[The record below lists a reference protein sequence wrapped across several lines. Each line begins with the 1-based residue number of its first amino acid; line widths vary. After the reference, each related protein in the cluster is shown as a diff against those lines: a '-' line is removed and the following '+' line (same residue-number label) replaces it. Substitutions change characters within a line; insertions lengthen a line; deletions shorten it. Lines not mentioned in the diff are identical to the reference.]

1 MAKNNVKIPANK
13 RGQSGYLTNVA
24 KSVGYASFNKLKRMN
39 PTISQFS
46 ETNAEVFKTIYK
58 SAIDYR
64 TTYRR
69 GVQAF
74 KKSKFYEAGA
84 IGITALKDDIRT
96 GNLYNIER
104 EKEIETKNMEAMV
117 GGDEFS
123 IDDSGFDLGGMDD
136 LDSWDDDFNWDDEDN
151 TDYNQENIDKPSV
164 GDAMIASSIEATSQ
178 ANANAV
184 SMAVARSAEYQSEIS
199 IKNTNLLYTHNVR
212 AFGQMNS
219 TLDAMNSNIGSV
231 MQYFDNNLT
240 KHLENSTEFFSTVTP
255 LLQDQVALLREIAQN
270 TKPKEDESKKK
281 EEENKKHKITYDSIV
296 DGSGLPDFD
305 EYVKKIGKNIQAYA
319 NEQTMGMGSMLS
331 SLGGDT
337 NILASFAANPYGM
350 LMDKMMDK
358 LTPKA
363 IERGFLELNKSIGG
377 LFGSAIT
384 RFNTMANDRD
394 GSMLTQAIGKIFGV
408 RSARK
413 SGIDTTNYE
422 KGKVDW
428 NGKSEKA
435 LTEIIP
441 NKIDKIISL
450 LSGKEETTYDYET
463 GKYVTMDQLKTEYE
477 NFANSF
483 WKSASSDIR
492 EAMGS
497 LVQENLAF
505 NSKKERDQLI
515 EDIDK
520 VFKQLYERNE
530 LLDIN
535 NKELSSKY
543 FDYGVSSDN
552 NMAAIQALAQALP
565 KSMWHEFNNK
575 MNAEYSNQKEAYE
588 RKEKSGKFNILFNNS
603 EYNQFAK
610 ELKGEKNKKAFKT
623 PFNQS
628 ELLDTKDDHGR
639 NMFWY
644 MQRMYAELHYIRKF
658 SSGNGGGLSGNDIFL
673 DGGPNGPQKIFDNS
687 FEAEKARTLTYSDKK
702 KNEKS
707 DAMKKREA
715 EQRANERFLKD
726 QAKRIDT
733 TRKSYEILANISD
746 LDDPNQVRGAID
758 NIIDTNNSIKKV
770 KATQEKGETLLDK
783 VIAAKTL
790 SEKTETIVQKMD
802 ILSKKPVEIMERSLA
817 KADEH
822 LFNLIYGK
830 QGLGKEKEVTGFLD
844 AMLFQLNETFYKF
857 NNFMEEKILDP
868 LKDKLGLDQDK
879 SLFKGLMDKF
889 GISDKLNDAKEAA
902 KERLSGITG
911 AVKDSFKNMGR
922 DIADTVKG
930 TLSPL
935 KDKFSRPNVFKPKKN
950 ENDEEEDEDDYDVD
964 DYELTNIRNSYKKS
978 SYKDVSNV
986 EKRALRKKQI
996 EAYNKSKDDQKRRN
1010 VIDKLNKRIDTLFN
1024 SYESGFDIIKDERFN
1039 DELKS
1044 LRAKV
1049 NSLKKDIADLE
1060 KDPKTPMSRLN
1071 SLYTR
1076 LNALE
1081 ANLAKKE
1088 DEYVQFRIANPE
1100 IDEDIEAYNR
1110 EKDRLVLARDNFK
1123 ERHGLYSDEE
1133 VAGFRKDYEKDTFE
1147 YLRSNDFKNLSDEA
1161 KQAYL
1166 DEITGGADKK
1176 KIRELEKE
1184 IEKNKKYLKN
1194 PSAKESNKKYYQ
1206 SNIDKAQK
1214 QIELLQGNS
1223 HIDPSKLFKK
1233 LNSELK
1239 NYKRINRNGKF
1250 DNIVKS
1256 KEGELQRLYDTFD
1269 MNYSDKYTNQFIDT
1283 LSGTGKYSNDELN
1296 IVRQALGNL
1305 YKNNVA
1311 YDEDSYKNLNL
1322 QTLLDT
1328 RTAMMVPL
1336 GARMTRLK
1344 NEMRQ
1349 KGHGENSPTARN
1361 IKYLGG
1367 KINNIDS
1374 LYKKLNDDLTQTF
1387 GTKLRGKNLTI
1398 DDVIKL
1404 GGTSIQQDQEESEWY
1419 KYAKENGTQL
1429 VDKLDDETKNTSN
1442 IFTITQDILTELKSI
1457 TSVFRGGGNTQS
1469 NPNGPRLSPFALP
1482 NVDALNEQN
1491 TVRRRVSELTRNVT
1505 GVINDFFRDIPGFA
1519 KGGHI
1524 DKDQLAVVG
1533 KGEYIMTPE
1542 QRKQISEAVGGKIR
1556 SLNNSKSGILGKK
1569 DLNKEAKDIYSTIAG
1584 IMGKENVDPNL
1595 VMTLLSET
1603 GDAGQA
1609 FNELENV
1616 EESRAIVAMLKRVS
1630 HALSQRNEGRI
1641 DSAGN
1646 RTDVD
1651 PNSNIQDVFSE
1662 TFQIYKRTI
1671 DRTMNSIMGEDPE
1684 KERTKAFKGMGTILK
1699 DAKVNKGDLIAGGLL
1714 GAGASILTG
1723 FLGGPLLGA
1732 AAGAAT
1738 ALTARSKGM
1747 QDMLFGEQEV
1757 DKDGNVIGRKGG
1769 ILPADLVNKVGK
1781 VLPDLKKFG
1790 ITGAAV
1796 GLLPLIPFG
1805 PVGGLIMGSGVA
1817 FAKNNATVQEKLFG
1831 ESGILPKE
1839 KLDKFKDRLPNILAG
1854 AGIGLGAQ
1862 ILGFSTP
1869 FGLVGNLILGSGLG
1883 FASKT
1888 DKFQKM
1894 IFGEW
1899 DEDEGKYIG
1908 GVIPYLKNHLV
1919 DPVIGKI
1926 KDTGNKIFDWA
1937 KRDIFNPIA
1946 SAIAP
1951 VTKQIQIM
1959 FQSVFGG
1966 IKNIVKGFVN
1976 DITTPIRQAIKETFK
1991 YITSPFRKL
2000 GSMLTRG
2007 FGKLLSALPRAIGAG
2022 GNALRKHQIRRG
2034 SADYMTASERLQFMD
2049 DERDSKYYYQEA
2061 RDRMK
2066 NSRRQLTADMK
2077 DRFGGRQLAD
2087 LQTWLTLGNYE
2098 EAEKVIRRNFGDTRD
2113 PESKAVMENMVA
2125 NLNEYKKYKDLH
2137 VTQKFGGATRGEK
2150 AKIGAIVRGEHEAAW
2165 KKYNEEHPEN
2175 QVDYDTYMTMT
2186 QGEKFTENRT
2196 PYNLQSVDK
2205 FIAGASNKQLK
2216 NLQSHYE
2223 AINTSDRD
2231 YEKKKRVNGKK
2242 IRQLLKD
2249 LKLPWKMQKQIT
2261 SLLDLGHYDAAMNQ
2275 LEQYINDNG
2284 LSAKHYNKF
2293 DTLREEMKGFKETD
2307 KLRVDKDKTKAEFD
2321 RMLKEKF
2328 GDTSIFGRDIS
2339 YDDFFSRI
2347 KGEVRIRGLKGIDIT
2362 DEDVKDDPVQK
2373 DVNEITKNV
2382 ESITTNLDFAAKQLE
2397 GILKVLTGEYNS
2409 EDAKKFR
2416 ELEKKRLDDS
2426 QFRREEKMFSEQK
2439 DRLKYLKMMGYSS
2452 LKDAPAEFKYMDINK
2467 LKETAETYKS
2477 METNDPEKQKMAD
2490 QYYGGNIPQFMR
2502 KTTMDQIRK
2511 AQELYKRNP
2520 KTGENLLELSQVKI
2534 NDPAKKPQQQLIPY
2548 VQPDGT
2554 VVYQRQ
2560 QLPVIDPKR
2569 QAIADKYYGGQ
2580 IPKFLQHLDMKQF
2593 DKAKQLYDVNP
2604 KTGEKLNDNSETS
2617 KLDDEGNEV
2626 RMKRDNKSGEME
2638 ADLSDSSTKK
2648 SIGIKKALREKQTQF
2663 YDKFLGLFKRED
2675 EDKKEE
2681 KKGGWLTKLL
2691 AALGIGKSLL
2701 GGAKNMLGGILGRG
2715 LLGGLL
2721 GRGILG
2727 TVGKG
2732 ALVIGGLMYLPQII
2746 DFFKTNIAP
2755 SLSQAWQTTIKP
2767 WLEEDCIPMVKE
2779 GILTLAK
2786 ALPGM
2791 IIGTAKFIIKELVPS
2806 VAKGL
2811 GWDIGDEDSTTITY
2825 DENGNPVESG
2835 KGTTSTGLVVANTA
2849 TRYMTRKGSKYASK
2863 VSANVAESVAKKGGV
2878 ATVKESLTK
2887 EGAARLAGKNITK
2900 TGIKDGLK
2908 NGLKTGLKTGKDFIL
2923 HPIRTSA
2930 KGIVKGGKAL
2940 ANAGGK
2946 QLGNV
2951 FMKMDAK
2958 RMGKNITSSAKGYE
2972 AKALSNVADSS
2983 LVGKLINFCKDKL
2996 IKLFSNPTVVN
3007 LLGKVK
3013 NVPVA
3018 KQLIEK
3024 FVPKFIE
3031 LLTKG
3036 AAKLSGSAL
3045 ARVLGGISTG
3055 GLVNAAFGVYDF
3067 VSGFNDARNIMGVT
3081 EDNIPL
3087 GYRIAA
3093 AVVKTIQGI
3102 SIIGTIVPTKTIMT
3116 ALIEVLNAIGVDMGN
3131 IKEKQ
3136 EQAKNE
3142 VEQYNQEHGTNY
3154 SLEEYNSDVKGHK
3167 TFFNKAKD
3175 TVKSIGGGAIKAAS
3189 WVGQKGMDFGSMIGQ
3204 WFTNT
3209 FNDATK
3215 FISNWYDTT
3224 LKPWFDKAGKFLS
3237 GLFSWI
3243 GNYIMNPLGT
3253 MSKTI
3258 GDVVDWLCNKFDWLK
3273 NARDW
3278 TTNKYNEA
3286 KEGISNT
3293 WNNVKSSVVGAFT
3306 KKPSGDINSSV
3317 SSIQTVNG
3325 MSVGKGP
3332 GEENKIISEIKNS
3345 DLQSNVEDS
3354 VSDYAS
3360 DKVKTNSTKYGI
3372 KGVNALRTSKAL
3384 NTVVDTGGTI
3394 NKILNKIKSGL
3405 QFVLN
3410 SKTVVNILGQTA
3422 DGQSIAKII
3431 YSNFVPNFI
3440 RVATEKLQ
3448 KSMPEVITRLSSKIL
3463 SGGTTS
3469 FAFAVTD
3476 FITGF
3481 ENAESILGIVDNASF
3496 MEKMVAAVLEAL
3508 KGFSILSVVP
3518 SDLVISLLFDALE
3531 MAGVDTGNL
3540 GARREEAK
3548 SIVSNYN
3555 SKNGTDY
3562 NVSSYNSEVLGRKG
3576 FFSSIASGISG
3587 GLEKISSIF
3596 GRGEEDVNGVPY
3608 YSQKQFGNSGFG
3620 KLMDESGCGPT
3631 ATAMALSKVTG
3642 RNINPEVIAK
3652 DALHNGSW
3660 DRDGA
3665 RGNMFSTEASKFGVK
3680 TVDAGG
3686 DFNKF
3691 DKLVSAGIPTTVSGT
3706 VGKGEDSPYTSAGHI
3721 VTVVGKDKNGNYLVN
3736 DPRGKEYSKAYTKEE
3751 MMNGFRNSWSFGK
3764 GDDDVQTSN
3773 SVHDNKVVLN
3783 KAKSMSASDFNSKLF
3798 TKSITPMN
3806 TVVNSIKDSGLVE
3819 SAAKVLQ
3826 EVFTKLFTNETI
3838 IDLLGNASGSN
3849 YSAAS
3854 TLLAQFVPQLIKRL
3868 KQNCESNTN
3877 ISANLR
3883 YIIEKAGVSN
3893 LSFLVTNF
3901 INGFNNPGQFV
3912 GKFDTYTTG
3921 MKVCAAIMSVIDKR
3935 FVIDRILTGNDWA
3948 KLMEDYVMPVFGES
3962 DADIKS
3968 IKSQAEK
3975 VIKNY
3980 TVNASSTAAQKQAL
3994 QSIAEGTSTKGN
4006 GNIFSS
4012 ITNSLGNIA
4021 NSVGGKVKSVATG
4034 VGKFVSGI
4042 GNAIGGA
4049 IGSAVSW
4056 AKGLFGKG
4064 EYVGKGK
4071 KVVEKDPVGD
4081 ARTNIGGLNNF
4092 PYFSQHDDYSE
4103 KPSLSETGCGP
4114 TSAAM
4119 VLSKITGKA
4128 VMPDEIADKTFSAG
4142 LYDNNGSNSALFPYI
4157 GNEYGVKV
4165 QAIDDFNKLK
4175 EYAKQGVPMVV
4186 SGKGGSLY
4194 GNSRDGHI
4202 VAAFGK
4208 GKNGYIVNDPSSPS
4222 SGTLTEGQLRN
4233 GFQEAW
4239 VFGDQ
4244 GYTQDIKDSELVN
4257 KVSTKKEIYKDYD
4270 QVLSDINYYGKGS
4283 DPTTLTYVNGFP
4295 YWSQVAFGGDIM
4307 NAGCAPTAAAMALTQ
4322 VTGKSISPKDTMAI
4336 ARKSGM
4342 WSANRGAK
4350 SSNLIPHIA
4359 KKYNVDT
4366 TYLGSLSQASKYAA
4380 EGYPVIFDGCCQK
4393 SSDWKT
4399 NCMLTPYGGKGHY
4412 VTVFGKVG
4420 EDFVVND
4427 PRGSKYSGK
4436 RSKAKMAEGF
4446 SYALKIGDKTYKV
4459 DPSKVKTI
4467 GSSDGV
4473 ESNGSI
4479 SEGTTVDTTD
4489 GSTTEQSTAT
4499 DFFTDMATSAVNFAK
4514 KLFGFETTDISG
4526 GTVATGSGGT
4536 LNYTG
4541 TDYMAGQSVK
4551 ASFTSYYPDSSSME
4565 GGFVD
4570 SQGHTLNAAEQTCA
4584 APKDVPIGTK
4594 IKISGT
4600 GTDLDGKI
4608 YTVTDR
4614 GSAIV
4619 IKNGVYRID
4628 ILVADKSA
4636 CDAFKNC
4643 KGTITFMGKDDQQTA
4658 GTGDPIIDSMLFGK
4672 GESVDWGYFCD
4683 PSKGQITSYFGEKR
4697 SQYGNASGNHGA
4709 LDYNIRFQPLYAP
4722 KSGTVHSENEHSSY
4736 GNSLTIQTNTPGM
4749 YYRLA
4754 HMSKKAVS
4762 KGDTIKQGQYLGVSG
4777 DTGHVTGPHV
4787 HLEVLKGGTSKYS
4800 NGVDPLNYYGTKGK
4814 TITLKNSSLSFK
4826 DYIKNI
4832 GSIAEVNGSD
4842 TGTTDGTTDGT
4853 TEETTTSGSSS
4864 GGFFSDM
4871 ATSAVNFAKKLFGF
4885 ETDDISSSGTTTDSS
4900 SDYTTTSGNSNKKGV
4915 ADRILSF
4922 VKGKGGSDAA
4932 SAGVLGNAWCETRF
4946 DPTAN
4951 DNNYFGLFQWIH
4963 KYNQFEQLK
4972 KLAKERG
4979 VEWTD
4984 LDAQLNYMWSQLGDS
4999 THKVW
5004 LKNQYKNGLDG
5015 FLSETDPYQA
5025 GSKFN
5030 KFFERGKGGPTR
5042 GYTAQ
5047 NIFKYIKNGKLTDDF
5062 QNYINADKMGKGELY
5077 GKGDSQVSLKSKII
5091 EYALS
5096 FLDKGFTYSQAHRD
5110 YINHN
5115 KNASDCSSFTHH
5127 VFDRAA
5133 GTEIGGY
5140 SEEQYLNSKGKTVK
5154 RSDLKPADILLF
5166 KNTLSN
5172 RTGKTN
5178 YKDNVSHSSIY
5189 LGDDKFIES
5198 TNTQSGFKGI
5208 KVTNLNSN
5216 WSKQHFL
5223 TGKRFIDGDK
5233 KVDPTVKNPNKLT
5246 NFSKATGSY
5255 TLPDVGGTTGT
5266 TTVSDSSTTEQAT
5279 ASDFFS
5285 DMATAAVN
5293 FSKKLFGFDI
5303 TEATSDS
5310 SSGSEVTGLQGAAP
5324 GDFLGKWGC
5333 AFETR
5338 GGGAEFDLGSNPG
5351 YAADGNFGIYQWNNR
5366 SDIPGFLKYLKGADS
5381 KFAKI
5386 FTGNTAS
5393 YTQWKNAY
5401 SQYPEDFIKHQ
5412 VIYEG
5417 KNWYGHQR
5425 DQIKKLGLNVD
5436 SNRAYQ
5442 EIAVDTANAANVGK
5456 VWKPAIASGAKG
5468 KDLIGKVMDNQS
5480 NYLQTSFG
5488 YSSTS
5493 CNNRW
5498 GTNSKE
5504 RQKLFSIYDA
5514 NTPAI
5519 DYTYS
5524 TGKGEGNEFDVD
5536 KYFEDTL
5543 GAVKTSDFGIRDD
5556 EFHSGVDYATQEGN
5570 PIASPVEGKV
5580 VENTKDDRFG
5590 FGNTL
5595 VIRDKNNKDHRFA
5608 HMRDRSSYGLGSKVR
5623 KNSIIGNV
5631 GNTGNST
5638 GSHLHYEVSDS
5649 KGVSINPK
5657 DYMGKGGS
5665 TNKLDNVTLSF
5676 PDSNQK
5682 VNANVNMGKGNGV
5695 SEDTLVRLINLVIQ
5709 LLTKISDNTNDI
5721 STLVELIKTIQSGKS
5736 NSKTVNKYSTDTSKT
5751 KTQKLLNTLQKGLNS
5766 KDNDSTNL
5774 EYILSTLET
5783 IASE

>member
-1 MAKNNVKIPANK
+1 MANNKTKIPANK
-13 RGQSGYLTNVA
+13 KGQSGYLTNVA

-46 ETNAEVFKTIYK
+46 ETNAEVFKTIYR

-69 GVQAF
+69 GVDAF

-84 IGITALKDDIRT
+84 IGINALKDDIRT

-104 EKEIETKNMEAMV
+104 EREIETKNMEAMT

-136 LDSWDDDFNWDDEDN
+136 LDNWDEDFNWDDEDN
-151 TDYNQENIDKPSV
+151 NDYNQENIDKPSV
-164 GDAMIASSIEATSQ
+164 GDAMVASSIEATSQ
-178 ANANAV
+178 ANANTI

-270 TKPKEDESKKK
+270 TKPKEDEKKK
-281 EEENKKHKITYDSIV
+281 EDENKKQKITYDSIV

-337 NILASFAANPYGM
+337 NILAQFAANPYGM

-394 GSMLTQAIGKIFGV
+394 GSMFTQAIGKIFGV

-413 SGIDTTNYE
+413 SGIDTSNYE

-441 NKIDKIISL
+441 NKMDKIISL
-450 LSGKEETTYDYET
+450 LSGKEETTYDYES
-463 GKYVTMDQLKTEYE
+463 GRYVTMDQLKTEYE

-492 EAMGS
+492 EAMQG

-575 MNAEYSNQKEAYE
+575 MNAEYSNQKDAYE

-603 EYNQFAK
+603 DYNQFAK
-610 ELKGEKNKKAFKT
+610 EIKGEKNKKAFKT

-628 ELLDTKDDHGR
+628 ELLDTKDDRGR

-658 SSGNGGGLSGNDIFL
+658 SSGNGGGGFSGNDIFL
-673 DGGPNGPQKIFDNS
+673 DGGPNGPQTILDNS
-687 FEAEKARTLTYSDKK
+687 FGAETDRTLTYSNKK
-702 KNEKS
+702 KTEKS
-707 DAMKKREA
+707 DAMKRREA
-715 EQRANERFLKD
+715 EQRANERFLRD
-726 QAKRIDT
+726 QAKRTDT
-733 TRKSYEILANISD
+733 TKKSYEILANISNF
-746 LDDPNQVRGAID
+746 DDPNQVRGAIG
-758 NIIDTNNSIKKV
+758 NIIDTNNTIKKV
-770 KATQEKGETLLDK
+770 KATQERGETLLDK

-830 QGLGKEKEVTGFLD
+830 QGLGKEKEVNGFLD

-879 SLFKGLMDKF
+879 GLFKGLMDKF

-902 KERLSGITG
+902 KERLRGITD

-950 ENDEEEDEDDYDVD
+950 ENGEEEDEDDYDVD

-978 SYKDVSNV
+978 SYKDVSNA
-986 EKRALRKKQI
+986 EKRALRKRQL
-996 EAYNKSKDDQKRRN
+996 EAYNKSKDDQKRRK
-1010 VIDKLNKRIDTLFN
+1010 VLDKLNYRIDTLFN
-1024 SYESGFDIIKDERFN
+1024 SYESGLNIITDERFN

-1049 NSLKKDIADLE
+1049 NSLKKDISELE
-1060 KDPKTPMSRLN
+1060 NDPSTPMTRLN
-1071 SLYTR
+1071 TLYAR

-1081 ANLAKKE
+1081 ANLANKE
-1088 DEYVQFRIANPE
+1088 NEYVQFRMANPE
-1100 IDEDIEAYNR
+1100 IDEDIQAYNR

-1133 VAGFRKDYEKDTFE
+1133 VAGFKKDYEKDTFE
-1147 YLRSNDFKNLSDEA
+1147 YLRSNEFKNLSDEDR
-1161 KQAYL
+1161 QSYL
-1166 DEITGGADKK
+1166 DEITGGADQK
-1176 KIRELEKE
+1176 KIRALEKE

-1214 QIELLQGNS
+1214 QIELLQGNT

-1250 DNIVKS
+1250 DSNIQS
-1256 KEGELQRLYDTFD
+1256 RERELQSLYDTFN

-1283 LSGTGKYSNDELN
+1283 LSSTGNYSDDELN
-1296 IVRQALGNL
+1296 ILRQALGNL
-1305 YKNNVA
+1305 YKNNVT

-1322 QTLLDT
+1322 QTLLDSKMS
-1328 RTAMMVPL
+1328 MMIPL
-1336 GARMTRLK
+1336 GARLTRLK
-1344 NEMRQ
+1344 TEMTQ
-1349 KGHGENSPTARN
+1349 KGHGKNSPTARN

-1404 GGTSIQQDQEESEWY
+1404 GGTSVKQDQEESEWY
-1419 KYAKENGTQL
+1419 KYAKENGTEL
-1429 VDKLDDETKNTSN
+1429 VNKLDDETKNTSN

-1457 TSVFRGGGNTQS
+1457 TSAFKGGNNRQT
-1469 NPNGPRLSPFALP
+1469 NPNGPRISPFSLP

-1491 TVRRRVSELTRNVT
+1491 TVRRRVTELTRNVT
-1505 GVINDFFRDIPGFA
+1505 GVINDFFKDIPGFA

-1556 SLNNSKSGILGKK
+1556 SLNNSKSGILGRKN
-1569 DLNKEAKDIYSTIAG
+1569 LNKDAKDIYSTIAG

-1609 FNELENV
+1609 FNELENA

-1684 KERTKAFKGMGTILK
+1684 KERTKAFKGMGDILK

-1714 GAGASILTG
+1714 GAGVSILTG

-1738 ALTARSKGM
+1738 ALTSRSKGM
-1747 QDMLFGEQEV
+1747 QDMLFGEQEL

-1769 ILPADLVNKVGK
+1769 IIPADLVNKVGK

-1790 ITGAAV
+1790 ITGAAI

-1888 DKFQKM
+1888 DQFQKM

-1908 GVIPYLKNHLV
+1908 GVIPYLKNNLV
-1919 DPVIGKI
+1919 DPMIGKV
-1926 KDTGNKIFDWA
+1926 KDVGNKIFDWA
-1937 KRDIFNPIA
+1937 KRDIFNPIT

-1951 VTKQIQIM
+1951 FTKQIQIM

-2049 DERDSKYYYQEA
+2049 DERDSKYYYKEA
-2061 RDRMK
+2061 RERMK
-2066 NSRRQLTADMK
+2066 NSRRQLTADMS
-2077 DRFGGRQLAD
+2077 DRFGGRELAN

-2186 QGEKFTENRT
+2186 QGEKFTENRK

-2223 AINTSDRD
+2223 AINTSDKD

-2249 LKLPWKMQKQIT
+2249 LKLPWKKQRQITDLLDAGYYDKAMEIMQKYV
-2261 SLLDLGHYDAAMNQ
+2261 D
-2275 LEQYINDNG
+2275 ENG
-2284 LSAKHYNKF
+2284 LSGKDYNKF

-2321 RMLKEKF
+2321 KMLKEKF

-2339 YDDFFSRI
+2339 YEDFFKRI
-2347 KGEVRIRGLKGIDIT
+2347 KGEVNIRHLKGIDIT

-2382 ESITTNLDFAAKQLE
+2382 ESITSNLDFAAKQLE
-2397 GILKVLTGEYNS
+2397 GIFKVLTGEYNS

-2416 ELEKKRLDDS
+2416 QAEKQRLDNA
-2426 QFRREEKMFSEQK
+2426 QFRREEKMFSGQK
-2439 DRLKYLKMMGYSS
+2439 DRLKYLKMMGYNS
-2452 LKDAPAEFKYMDINK
+2452 LKDAPAEFKYMDISK
-2467 LKETAETYKS
+2467 LKDIAETYEA

-2502 KTTMDQIRK
+2502 KTNMDQIRK

-2520 KTGENLLELSQVKI
+2520 KTGENLPETT
-2534 NDPAKKPQQQLIPY
+2534 KKNIQQLIPY

-2560 QLPVIDPKR
+2560 QLPV
-2569 QAIADKYYGGQ
+2569 
-2580 IPKFLQHLDMKQF
+2580 
-2593 DKAKQLYDVNP
+2593 NP
-2604 KTGEKLNDNSETS
+2604 NDNEKS
-2617 KLDDEGNEV
+2617 KNDESSTLDDEGNEV
-2626 RMKRDNKSGEME
+2626 RMRRDTKSGEME
-2638 ADLSDSSTKK
+2638 ADLSDSSTKR

-2663 YDKFLGLFKRED
+2663 YDKFLGLFKRD
-2675 EDKKEE
+2675 EKDDKKDE

-2715 LLGGLL
+2715 LIGGLFT
-2721 GRGILG
+2721 RGILG

-2732 ALVIGGLMYLPQII
+2732 ALILGGLMYLPQII
-2746 DFFKTNIAP
+2746 DLFKNNIAP
-2755 SLSQAWQTTIKP
+2755 ALSESWQTTIKP
-2767 WLEEDCIPMVKE
+2767 WLENDCIPMVKE
-2779 GILTLAK
+2779 GIVTLAK
-2786 ALPGM
+2786 ALPSM
-2791 IIGTAKFIIKELVPS
+2791 IVGAAKFIITELVPS
-2806 VAKGL
+2806 LAKGL
-2811 GWDIGDEDSTTITY
+2811 GWDIGDDESKTITY

-2835 KGTTSTGLVVANTA
+2835 KGTTNTGLIAANTA
-2849 TRYMTRKGSKYASK
+2849 TRYMVRKGSKYASK
-2863 VSANVAESVAKKGGV
+2863 VTANVAESVAKKGGV

-2887 EGAARLAGKNITK
+2887 EGAAKLAGKNVTK
-2900 TGIKDGLK
+2900 MGLKDGVKAGLRGTK
-2908 NGLKTGLKTGKDFIL
+2908 NFIL
-2923 HPIRTSA
+2923 HPIKTSA
-2930 KGIVKGGKAL
+2930 KGILKGGKAL
-2940 ANAGGK
+2940 ADAGGK
-2946 QLGNV
+2946 QLGNM
-2951 FMKMDAK
+2951 FIKMDGK
-2958 RMGKNITSSAKGYE
+2958 RMLKNGATSAEKYTG
-2972 AKALSNVADSS
+2972 KALTNVADNS
-2983 LVGKLINFCKDKL
+2983 LVGKLLSFCKEKL
-2996 IKLFSNPTVVN
+2996 IKLFSNKTVVN

-3024 FVPKFIE
+3024 FVPKFLE
-3031 LLTKG
+3031 MLSKG
-3036 AAKLSGSAL
+3036 AAKLSGTAL
-3045 ARVLGGISTG
+3045 ARAVGGLSTG
-3055 GLVNAAFGVYDF
+3055 GLLTAAFGVYDF
-3067 VSGFNDARNIMGVT
+3067 VSGFNDARNIMGIT
-3081 EDNIPL
+3081 DDDIPL

-3093 AVVKTIQGI
+3093 GVVKCIQGL
-3102 SIIGTIVPTKTIMT
+3102 SIIATVLPTKSIMD
-3116 ALIEVLNAIGVDMGN
+3116 ALIKVLSAIGVDMGN
-3131 IKEKQ
+3131 IEQKQ
-3136 EQAKNE
+3136 EEAKEE
-3142 VEQYNQEHGTNY
+3142 VEQYNEEHGTNY

-3167 TFFNKAKD
+3167 SLFAKIGD
-3175 TVKSIGGGAIKAAS
+3175 GFKKTVEGVKWAGGK
-3189 WVGQKGMDFGSMIGQ
+3189 VVDFGVMLGQ
-3204 WFTNT
+3204 WFGTQ
-3209 FNDATK
+3209 FNNATK
-3215 FISNWYDTT
+3215 WIGDWYNDT
-3224 LKPWFDKAGKFLS
+3224 LKPWFDKAGDVLGKIFN
-3237 GLFSWI
+3237 WI
-3243 GNYIMNPLGT
+3243 GNYITNPLGT
-3253 MSKTI
+3253 LGQTLSSI
-3258 GDVVDWLCNKFDWLK
+3258 VDWFANKFDWVK
-3273 NARDW
+3273 NSRDW
-3278 TTNKYNEA
+3278 VTNKYTEFKDGA
-3286 KEGISNT
+3286 VNT

-3306 KKPSGDINSSV
+3306 KKPSGDVSGNNV
-3317 SSIQTVNG
+3317 SSIKTVNG

-3332 GEENKIISEIKNS
+3332 DEKDKIISEIKNS
-3345 DLQSNVEDS
+3345 DLQSNVQDS

-3360 DKVKTNSTKYGI
+3360 DKIKTNATKYGI
-3372 KGVNALRTSKAL
+3372 KGVNALRTSKVL
-3384 NTVVDTGGTI
+3384 NTVVDNGSTI
-3394 NKILNKIKSGL
+3394 TKILNKIKSGL
-3405 QFVLN
+3405 QFILN

-3422 DGQSIAKII
+3422 DGQSIARII
-3431 YSNFVPNFI
+3431 YDNFIPNFI
-3440 RVATEKLQ
+3440 KVATEKLQ
-3448 KSMPEVITRLSSKIL
+3448 RSMPEVITRLSSQLL
-3463 SGGTTS
+3463 SGGMTS

-3496 MEKMVAAVLEAL
+3496 MEKIVAAVLEAL

-3518 SDLVISLLFDALE
+3518 SDLIISLLFDALE
-3531 MAGVDTGNL
+3531 MAGVNTGNL

-3555 SKNGTDY
+3555 KNNGTDY
-3562 NVSSYNSEVLGRKG
+3562 NVASYNSEVLGRKG
-3576 FFSSIASGISG
+3576 FFSTIAGGISS
-3587 GLEKISSIF
+3587 GLEKISSFF
-3596 GRGEEDVNGVPY
+3596 GRGEEDVNGIPY
-3608 YSQKQFGNSGFG
+3608 YSQKQFGSSKFG

-3631 ATAMALSKVTG
+3631 ATAMALSKATG
-3642 RNINPEVIAK
+3642 KNINPEIIAK

-3660 DRDGA
+3660 DKEGA
-3665 RGNMFSTEASKFGVK
+3665 RGNMFSTEASRFGVK

-3764 GDDDVQTSN
+3764 GDDVQTSN

-3783 KAKSMSASDFNSKLF
+3783 NAKSMKSTDFSSSKLF
-3798 TKSITPMN
+3798 AKSMTPMN
-3806 TVVNSIKDSGLVE
+3806 DVVNNIKSSGLVE

-3826 EVFTKLFTNETI
+3826 EVFTKLFTNDTI
-3838 IDLLGNASGSN
+3838 VDLLGNASGSN

-3868 KQNCESNTN
+3868 KQNCENNTN

-3883 YIIEKAGVSN
+3883 YIIEKSGVSN

-3901 INGFNNPGQFV
+3901 INGFNNPGQYV

-3935 FVIDRILTGNDWA
+3935 FVIDRVLTGSDWA

-3962 DADIKS
+3962 DSDIKS

-3975 VIKNY
+3975 VIKDY
-3980 TVNASSTAAQKQAL
+3980 TINASSTAAQKQAL

-4006 GNIFSS
+4006 GGNIFSS
-4012 ITNSLGNIA
+4012 ITNSLGNIV
-4021 NSVGGKVKSVATG
+4021 NSVGGKVRSVASS
-4034 VGKFVSGI
+4034 VGKFVGSI
-4042 GNAIGGA
+4042 GNAVGGA
-4049 IGSAVSW
+4049 IGSALSW

-4071 KVVEKDPVGD
+4071 KVVDKDIVGD
-4081 ARTNIGGLNNF
+4081 SRTNMGGLNNF
-4092 PYFSQHDDYSE
+4092 PYFSQHDDYSTE
-4103 KPSLSETGCGP
+4103 KPSLSDTGCGP

-4128 VMPDEIADKTFSAG
+4128 VMPDEIADKSFDAG
-4142 LYDNNGSNSALFPYI
+4142 LYNNNGSNSALFPYI

-4175 EYAKQGVPMVV
+4175 EYAKQGIPMVV

-4194 GNSRDGHI
+4194 GNSKDGHI

-4208 GKNGYIVNDPSSPS
+4208 GRDGYIVNDPSSPN
-4222 SGTLTEGQLRN
+4222 SGSLTEGQLRN
-4233 GFQEAW
+4233 GFKEAW

-4244 GYTQDIKDSELVN
+4244 GYLQDIKDTELVN
-4257 KVSTKKEIYKDYD
+4257 KVYNSKDFYKEYD
-4270 QVLSDINYYGKGS
+4270 KALTNIYYGKGA

-4295 YWSQVAFGGDIM
+4295 YWSQIAFGGDILH
-4307 NAGCAPTAAAMALTQ
+4307 AGCAPTATAMALTQ
-4322 VTGKSISPKDTMAI
+4322 VTGKSISPKTTVSL

-4342 WSANRGAK
+4342 WTAGSGAT
-4350 SSNLIPHIA
+4350 SSNLIPYLA

-4366 TYLGSLSQASKYAA
+4366 TYTASFSKASEYAA
-4380 EGYPVIFDGCCQK
+4380 QGYPVIFDGHCLK
-4393 SSDWKT
+4393 SSSWSK
-4399 NCMLTPYGGKGHY
+4399 NCILTPYSGSGHY
-4412 VTVFGKVG
+4412 VTAFGKVG
-4420 EDFVVND
+4420 NDFVVND

-4436 RSKAKMAEGF
+4436 RSKSQMAEGF
-4446 SYALKIGDKTYKV
+4446 RYAIKVGDKTFTV
-4459 DPSKVKTI
+4459 DSSKVKTI

-4473 ESNGSI
+4473 STDGTI
-4479 SEGTTVDTTD
+4479 QDGTTATD
-4489 GSTTEQSTAT
+4489 GSTTTETQTVS
-4499 DFFTDMATSAVNFAK
+4499 DFFTDMGTAAVNFAS
-4514 KLFGFETTDISG
+4514 KLFGFETNDISG

-4536 LNYTG
+4536 ANYTG
-4541 TDYMAGQSVK
+4541 TDYMAGKSVK
-4551 ASFTSYYPDSSSME
+4551 ASFTAYYPDSSSME
-4565 GGFVD
+4565 GGYTD
-4570 SQGHTLNAAEQTCA
+4570 SQGHPLNAAEQTCA

-4594 IKISGT
+4594 IKISNT

-4614 GSAIV
+4614 GGAIV

-4628 ILVADKSA
+4628 ILVADKAA
-4636 CDAFKNC
+4636 CAAFKNC
-4643 KGTITFMGKDDQQTA
+4643 KGNITFMGKDDQQTQ
-4658 GTGDPIIDSMLFGK
+4658 GTGDPIIDSLLYGK

-4683 PSKGQITSYFGEKR
+4683 PSKGHITSYFGEKR
-4697 SQYGNASGNHGA
+4697 ASYGNASGNHGA
-4709 LDYNIRFQPLYAP
+4709 LDYNIHFQPLYAP
-4722 KSGTVHSENEHSSY
+4722 KSGTVYSENEHSSY
-4736 GNSLTIQTNTPGM
+4736 GNSLTIQTANPNV

-4754 HMSKKAVS
+4754 HMKKKAVS
-4762 KGDTIKQGQYLGVSG
+4762 KGDKVKQGQYLGVSG
-4777 DTGHVTGPHV
+4777 ESGHVSGPHV

-4814 TITLKNSSLSFK
+4814 TITLKGSSLSFN

-4842 TGTTDGTTDGT
+4842 SGTTDGTTTDGT
-4853 TEETTTSGSSS
+4853 TTDTATTGTTS

-4871 ATSAVNFAKKLFGF
+4871 GTAAVNFTKKLFGF
-4885 ETDDISSSGTTTDSS
+4885 ETEDISGGTTDSS
-4900 SDYTTTSGNSNKKGV
+4900 STTSSGDYTTTSGNANKKGI

-4922 VKGKGGSDAA
+4922 IKTKGASDAA

-4951 DNNYFGLFQWIH
+4951 SKNYFGLFQWIH

-5015 FLSETDPYQA
+5015 FLAESDPYQA

-5030 KFFERGKGGPTR
+5030 KFFERGEGGPTR
-5042 GYTAQ
+5042 GYTAK

-5077 GKGDSQVSLKSKII
+5077 GKGDAQVPLKSKII

-5110 YINHN
+5110 YINHD

-5133 GTEIGGY
+5133 NTEIGGY
-5140 SEEQYLNSKGKTVK
+5140 SEEQYTTSKGKKVS
-5154 RSDLKPADILLF
+5154 RSDLQPGDIVLF

-5172 RTGKTN
+5172 RNGTTN

-5223 TGKRFIDGDK
+5223 TGKRFIDGNK

-5255 TLPDVGGTTGT
+5255 TLPDVGGTTG
-5266 TTVSDSSTTEQAT
+5266 SSTTTDASTTEAPTAT
-5279 ASDFFS
+5279 DFFT
-5285 DMATAAVN
+5285 DMGTAAVN

-5303 TEATSDS
+5303 TEPTSDGS
-5310 SSGSEVTGLQGAAP
+5310 SSGSESTGLQGAAP

-5333 AFETR
+5333 SFETR
-5338 GGGAEFDLGSNPG
+5338 GGGSEFDLGSNPG
-5351 YAADGNFGIYQWNNR
+5351 FADGYNYGIYQWNNK

-5386 FTGNTAS
+5386 FTGSTATNS
-5393 YTQWKNAY
+5393 QWKAAY

-5417 KNWYGHQR
+5417 KHWYGWQKK
-5425 DQIKKLGLNVD
+5425 QIDKLGLNVD

-5442 EIAVDTANAANVGK
+5442 EIAVDTANAANVNR
-5456 VWKPAIASGAKG
+5456 VWKPAVSSGAKG
-5468 KDLIGKVMDNQS
+5468 KALIGKVMDNQS
-5480 NYLQTSFG
+5480 NYMQKQFG
-5488 YSSTS
+5488 YSSSS

-5498 GTNSKE
+5498 GANSKE
-5504 RQKLFSIYDA
+5504 RQKLYSIFDA

-5524 TGKGEGNEFDVD
+5524 AGKGEGDDFNID

-5556 EFHSGVDYATQEGN
+5556 EFHSGVDYATKEGN

-5608 HMRDRSSYGLGSKVR
+5608 HMKDRSTYGLGSKVR

-5682 VNANVNMGKGNGV
+5682 VKANVNMGKGNGV

-5721 STLVELIKTIQSGKS
+5721 STLVELIKSIQSGKS
-5736 NSKTVNKYSTDTSKT
+5736 NSKTVNKYSADNSKS

-5766 KDNDSTNL
+5766 KDDDSTNL

>member
-1 MAKNNVKIPANK
+1 MANNKNVKIPADK
-13 RGQSGYLTNVA
+13 RGQSGYLANVA
-24 KSVGYASFNKLKRMN
+24 KSIGYASFNKLKRMN

-69 GVQAF
+69 GVDAF

-117 GGDEFS
+117 GGDDYS

-136 LDSWDDDFNWDDEDN
+136 LDNWDDDFDYGDEDTN
-151 TDYNQENIDKPSV
+151 DYNQENLDKPSV
-164 GDAMIASSIEATSQ
+164 GDAMVASSIEATSQ
-178 ANANAV
+178 ANANAI

-219 TLDAMNSNIGSV
+219 HLDAMNSNIGSV
-231 MQYFDNNLT
+231 MQYLDNNLT

-255 LLQDQVALLREIAQN
+255 LLQDQVSLLREIAQN
-270 TKPKEDESKKK
+270 TKPKEDENKKK
-281 EEENKKHKITYDSIV
+281 EEQNKKQKITYDSIV

-305 EYVKKIGKNIQAYA
+305 EYIKKIGKNLEAFA

-337 NILASFAANPYGM
+337 NILAQFAANPYGM

-363 IERGFLELNKSIGG
+363 IEKGFLELNKSIGG

-384 RFNTMANDRD
+384 RLNTMANDRE
-394 GSMLTQAIGKIFGV
+394 GSMLTQAIGKIFGIK
-408 RSARK
+408 SARK
-413 SGIDTTNYE
+413 SGIDTSNYE

-450 LSGKEETTYDYET
+450 LSGKEETTYDYES

-575 MNAEYSNQKEAYE
+575 MNSEYSNQKEAYE
-588 RKEKSGKFNILFNNS
+588 RNEKSGKYNILFNNS
-603 EYNQFAK
+603 GYNQFAK
-610 ELKGEKNKKAFKT
+610 ELKGEKNKKAIKT
-623 PFNQS
+623 PFNSS
-628 ELLDTKDDHGR
+628 ELLDTKDDNGR

-658 SSGNGGGLSGNDIFL
+658 SSGFGGGLSNNDIFL

-687 FEAEKARTLTYSDKK
+687 FDAEKARTLTVSSKK
-702 KNEKS
+702 KTEKT
-707 DAMKKREA
+707 DVTRKREA
-715 EQRANERFLKD
+715 EQRANERFMKD
-726 QAKRIDT
+726 QAKRMDRN
-733 TRKSYEILANISD
+733 RKQYEILANIND
-746 LDDPNQVRGAID
+746 LDDPNQIRGAIGNVID
-758 NIIDTNNSIKKV
+758 VNKNIKQV
-770 KATQEKGETLLDK
+770 RATQEKGETLLDK
-783 VIAAKTL
+783 VMAAKTL
-790 SEKTETIVQKMD
+790 SEKTQTIVEKMD
-802 ILSKKPVEIMERSLA
+802 ILSKKPVEIMERSLE

-830 QGLGKEKEVTGFLD
+830 QGFGKEKEVSGFLD

-879 SLFKGLMDKF
+879 SLFKGLMEKF
-889 GISDKLNDAKEAA
+889 GITDKLNDFKDSA
-902 KERLSGITG
+902 KERLSGITD

-950 ENDEEEDEDDYDVD
+950 ENGEDEDEDDYDVD
-964 DYELTNIRNSYKKS
+964 DYELTNIKNSYKKS
-978 SYKDVSNV
+978 SYKDVSNA
-986 EKRALRKKQI
+986 EKRALRKRQLD
-996 EAYNKSKDDQKRRN
+996 AYNRSKDDQKRRK
-1010 VIDKLNKRIDTLFN
+1010 VLDKLDKRIDTLFN
-1024 SYESGFDIIKDERFN
+1024 SYESGFDIIKDEKFN
-1039 DELKS
+1039 EELKS
-1044 LRAKV
+1044 IRAKIT
-1049 NSLKKDIADLE
+1049 SLKKDIDELE
-1060 KDPKTPMSRLN
+1060 KDPNTPMSRLN

-1110 EKDRLVLARDNFK
+1110 EKNRLVLARDSFK
-1123 ERHGLYSDEE
+1123 ERHGLYTDEE
-1133 VAGFRKDYEKDTFE
+1133 VAGFKKDYEKDTFE
-1147 YLRSNDFKNLSDEA
+1147 YLRSKDFANLSDEQ

-1166 DEITGGADKK
+1166 DEISGGADKK

-1184 IEKNKKYLKN
+1184 IEKNQKYLNN

-1206 SNIDKAQK
+1206 SKIDSAQK
-1214 QIELLQGNS
+1214 EINLLQGNTYV
-1223 HIDPSKLFKK
+1223 DPSKLFKK

-1239 NYKRINRNGKF
+1239 NYKKINRNGKF
-1250 DNIVKS
+1250 DSTIQS
-1256 KEGELQRLYDTFD
+1256 RERELQGLYDTFD
-1269 MNYSDKYTNQFIDT
+1269 MNYADKYTNQFIDT
-1283 LSGTGKYSNDELN
+1283 LSGTGNYSNDELG
-1296 IVRQALGNL
+1296 ILRQALGKL

-1311 YDEDSYKNLNL
+1311 YDEDSFKNLNL

-1344 NEMRQ
+1344 TEMRE
-1349 KGHGENSPTARN
+1349 KGHGKNSPTARN

-1374 LYKKLNDDLTQTF
+1374 LYKKLNNDLTQTF
-1387 GTKLRGKNLTI
+1387 GTKLRGKNLTVN
-1398 DDVIKL
+1398 DVIEM
-1404 GGTSIQQDQEESEWY
+1404 GGTSIKQDQEESEWY

-1442 IFTITQDILTELKSI
+1442 IFTITQDILTELKSL
-1457 TSVFRGGGNTQS
+1457 TSVFKGGSRQSINTS
-1469 NPNGPRLSPFALP
+1469 GPRISPLTLA
-1482 NVDALNEQN
+1482 NVNAANEKN
-1491 TVRRRVSELTRNVT
+1491 TVRRRVNELTRNIT
-1505 GVINDFFRDIPGFA
+1505 GTINDFFRDIPGFD

-1533 KGEYIMTPE
+1533 KGEYVMTPE
-1542 QRKQISEAVGGKIR
+1542 QRKQISEALGGKIR
-1556 SLNNSKSGILGKK
+1556 SLKNSKNGILGKK
-1569 DLNKEAKDIYSTIAG
+1569 DLNKDAKDVYSTIAG
-1584 IMGKENVDPNL
+1584 IMGKENVDPQL

-1630 HALSQRNEGRI
+1630 HALSQRNEGKI
-1641 DSAGN
+1641 DSSGN
-1646 RTDVD
+1646 RTDVE

-1714 GAGASILTG
+1714 GAGTSILTG

-1732 AAGAAT
+1732 ATGAAV
-1738 ALTARSKGM
+1738 ALTTRSKSM

-1757 DKDGNVIGRKGG
+1757 DKDGNPIGRKGG
-1769 ILPADLVNKVGK
+1769 ILPANLVNKVGK

-1817 FAKNNATVQEKLFG
+1817 FAKNNALVQEKLFG

-1908 GVIPYLKNHLV
+1908 GVIPYLKNNLV
-1919 DPVIGKI
+1919 DPMIGKV
-1926 KDTGNKIFDWA
+1926 KDVGSKIFDWA
-1937 KRDIFNPIA
+1937 KRDIFDPIT

-1951 VTKQIQIM
+1951 VTKQIQVM

-1966 IKNIVKGFVN
+1966 IKNIIKGFVN
-1976 DITTPIRQAIKETFK
+1976 DITTPIKQAIKEAFK

-2022 GNALRKHQIRRG
+2022 GRALRKHQIRRG
-2034 SADYMTASERLQFMD
+2034 TADYMTASERLQFMD

-2077 DRFGGRQLAD
+2077 DRFGGRELAN

-2098 EAEKVIRRNFGDTRD
+2098 EAEKVIKRNFGDTRD
-2113 PESKAVMENMVA
+2113 PESQAVMKNMIA

-2137 VTQKFGGATRGEK
+2137 VTQKFGGATHGEK

-2186 QGEKFTENRT
+2186 QGEKFTENRKG
-2196 PYNLQSVDK
+2196 YNLQSVDK
-2205 FIAGASNKQLK
+2205 FIAGASNDQLK

-2223 AINTSDRD
+2223 AINLSDKD

-2249 LKLPWKMQKQIT
+2249 LKLPWKKQRQITDLLDTGYYDKAMEIMQK
-2261 SLLDLGHYDAAMNQ
+2261 
-2275 LEQYINDNG
+2275 YIDENG
-2284 LSAKHYNKF
+2284 LSGKDYNKF

-2328 GDTSIFGRDIS
+2328 GDTTIFGRDIS
-2339 YDDFFSRI
+2339 YEDFFNRI
-2347 KGEVRIRGLKGIDIT
+2347 KGENRIRRLKGIDIT
-2362 DEDVKDDPVQK
+2362 DEDVKDDPVQQ
-2373 DVNEITKNV
+2373 DVSEITKNV
-2382 ESITTNLDFAAKQLE
+2382 ESITNNLEFASKQLE
-2397 GILKVLTGEYNS
+2397 GIFKVLTGEYNS
-2409 EDAKKFR
+2409 EEAKKAR
-2416 ELEKKRLDDS
+2416 LAEKKRLDDS
-2426 QFRREEKMFSEQK
+2426 QFRREEKMFSDEK
-2439 DRLKYLKMMGYSS
+2439 TRLKYLKMMGYNS
-2452 LKDAPAEFKYMDINK
+2452 LVDAPAEFKYMEVDK
-2467 LKETAETYKS
+2467 LKQIAETYTA
-2477 METNDPEKQKMAD
+2477 METNDPEKQEMAD
-2490 QYYGGNIPQFMR
+2490 KYYGGNIPMFMR
-2502 KTTMDQIRK
+2502 KTSMDQIRK
-2511 AQELYKRNP
+2511 AQDLYKRNP
-2520 KTGENLLELSQVKI
+2520 DVTKVTY
-2534 NDPAKKPQQQLIPY
+2534 QQQLPSSNIKTDSTIVVDPFKQQFADQY
-2548 VQPDGT
+2548 YDGNVPT
-2554 VVYQRQ
+2554 FAKNMTKQ
-2560 QLPVIDPKR
+2560 QYEK
-2569 QAIADKYYGGQ
+2569 A
-2580 IPKFLQHLDMKQF
+2580 MK
-2593 DKAKQLYDVNP
+2593 LYSRNP
-2604 KTGEKLNDNSETS
+2604 KTGEKLDKKDQVQST
-2617 KLDDEGNEV
+2617 LDDEGNEI
-2626 RMKRDNKSGEME
+2626 RMKRDDKSGEME

-2663 YDKFLGLFKRED
+2663 YDKFLGLFKRD
-2675 EDKKEE
+2675 EKDDEKDE

-2701 GGAKNMLGGILGRG
+2701 GGAKNMLGGILGKG
-2715 LLGGLL
+2715 LLGGLFT
-2721 GRGILG
+2721 RGILG

-2732 ALVIGGLMYLPQII
+2732 ALVLGGLMYLPQII
-2746 DFFKTNIAP
+2746 DLFNTQIKPA
-2755 SLSQAWQTTIKP
+2755 LSEAWQTSIKP
-2767 WLEEDCIPMVKE
+2767 WLENDAIPMLKE
-2779 GILTLAK
+2779 GAITLAK
-2786 ALPGM
+2786 SLPGM
-2791 IIGTAKFIIKELVPS
+2791 IVGTAKFIITQLGP
-2806 VAKGL
+2806 AILKGL
-2811 GWDIGDEDSTTITY
+2811 GWDIGDDSSKTITY

-2835 KGTTSTGLVVANTA
+2835 GGTDSALAVGANTA
-2849 TRYMTRKGSKYASK
+2849 TRYMVRKGSRYASK

-2878 ATVKESLTK
+2878 STVKESLTK
-2887 EGAARLAGKNITK
+2887 EGAAKLAGKNITK

-2923 HPIRTSA
+2923 HPIKTSV

-2940 ANAGGK
+2940 GDVGGK
-2946 QLGNV
+2946 QLGNM
-2951 FMKMDAK
+2951 FIKMDGK
-2958 RMGKNITSSAKGYE
+2958 RMLKNGATSAEKYTGKVLG
-2972 AKALSNVADSS
+2972 NVADNS
-2983 LVGKLINFCKDKL
+2983 LVGKLLSFCKEKL
-2996 IKLFSNPTVVN
+2996 IKLFSNKTVVN

-3013 NVPVA
+3013 NVPIA

-3024 FVPKFIE
+3024 FVPMFME
-3031 LLTKG
+3031 MLSKG
-3036 AAKLSGSAL
+3036 AAKLSGTAL
-3045 ARVLGGISTG
+3045 ARAVGGLSTG
-3055 GLVNAAFGVYDF
+3055 GILTAAFGVYDF
-3067 VSGFNDARNIMGVT
+3067 VSGFNDARNIMGIT
-3081 EDNIPL
+3081 EDDIPL

-3093 AVVKTIQGI
+3093 GVVKCIQGV
-3102 SIIGTIVPTKTIMT
+3102 SIIATIIPTKSIMN
-3116 ALIEVLNAIGVDMGN
+3116 ALIKVLSAIGVDMGN
-3131 IKEKQ
+3131 IQEKQ
-3136 EQAKNE
+3136 EEAKDE

-3154 SLEEYNSDVKGHK
+3154 SIEEYNSEVKGYKSLFAKVGDGFKK
-3167 TFFNKAKD
+3167 TVEG
-3175 TVKSIGGGAIKAAS
+3175 VKWAGGK
-3189 WVGQKGMDFGSMIGQ
+3189 VVDFGSMIGQ
-3204 WFTNT
+3204 WFGNT
-3209 FNDATK
+3209 FNKATK
-3215 FISNWYDTT
+3215 WIGDWYNDT
-3224 LKPWFDKAGKFLS
+3224 LKPWFDKASKFL
-3237 GLFSWI
+3237 GNIFTWLGKWI
-3243 GNYIMNPLGT
+3243 INPLGT
-3253 MSKTI
+3253 VGETI
-3258 GDVVDWLCNKFDWLK
+3258 GNIVDWLSNKFDWIK

-3306 KKPSGDINSSV
+3306 KKPSKNVSSNSV
-3317 SSIQTVNG
+3317 SSIKTVNG
-3325 MSVGKGP
+3325 MSVGQGP

-3345 DLQSNVEDS
+3345 DLKSNVEDS

-3360 DKVKTNSTKYGI
+3360 DKVKTNATKYSI
-3372 KGVNALRTSKAL
+3372 NGVNG
-3384 NTVVDTGGTI
+3384 D
-3394 NKILNKIKSGL
+3394 
-3405 QFVLN
+3405 
-3410 SKTVVNILGQTA
+3410 
-3422 DGQSIAKII
+3422 
-3431 YSNFVPNFI
+3431 
-3440 RVATEKLQ
+3440 
-3448 KSMPEVITRLSSKIL
+3448 
-3463 SGGTTS
+3463 
-3469 FAFAVTD
+3469 
-3476 FITGF
+3476 
-3481 ENAESILGIVDNASF
+3481 
-3496 MEKMVAAVLEAL
+3496 
-3508 KGFSILSVVP
+3508 
-3518 SDLVISLLFDALE
+3518 
-3531 MAGVDTGNL
+3531 L
-3540 GARREEAK
+3540 GARRAEAK

-3555 SKNGTDY
+3555 KTNGTNY
-3562 NVSSYNSEVLGRKG
+3562 NASSYNSEALGRKG
-3576 FFSSIASGISG
+3576 FFSSIASGISNG
-3587 GLEKISSIF
+3587 ISKISSIF
-3596 GRGEEDVNGVPY
+3596 GRGEKDVNGVPY
-3608 YSQKQFGNSGFG
+3608 YSQKQFGDSKFG
-3620 KLMDESGCGPT
+3620 KLMSDSGCGPT

-3642 RNINPEVIAK
+3642 QNINPEVIAK

-3660 DRDGA
+3660 DSEGA

-3686 DFNKF
+3686 SFEKF

-3764 GDDDVQTSN
+3764 GDGDEVQTSN
-3773 SVHDNKVVLN
+3773 TVHDTKVVVN
-3783 KAKSMSASDFNSKLF
+3783 KAKSMKASDINSKLF
-3798 TKSITPMN
+3798 TKSMTPMN
-3806 TVVNSIKDSGLVE
+3806 TVINSIKDTGLVE

-3826 EVFTKLFTNETI
+3826 EIFTKIFTNDTVV
-3838 IDLLGNASGSN
+3838 DLLGNASGSN

-3854 TLLAQFVPQLIKRL
+3854 TLLAQFVPQLIKKL
-3868 KQNCESNTN
+3868 KQNCETNSNIT
-3877 ISANLR
+3877 ANLR
-3883 YIIEKAGVSN
+3883 YIIQNAGVNN
-3893 LSFLVTNF
+3893 LSFLITNF
-3901 INGFNNPGQFV
+3901 INGFNNPSKFV

-3921 MKVCAAIMSVIDKR
+3921 MKVCAAIMSVINDR
-3935 FVIDRILTGNDWA
+3935 FVIDRILTGSDWA
-3948 KLMEDYVMPVFGES
+3948 KLIEDYVMPVFGES
-3962 DADIKS
+3962 DSDIKS

-3980 TVNASSTAAQKQAL
+3980 TINASSTAAQKQAL
-3994 QSIAEGTSTKGN
+3994 KGIAENTSGN
-4006 GNIFSS
+4006 KNGGNIFSS
-4012 ITNSLGNIA
+4012 ITNTLGNVA
-4021 NSVGGKVKSVATG
+4021 NAVGSKVKSVASS
-4034 VGKFVSGI
+4034 VGKFV
-4042 GNAIGGA
+4042 GNVGNA
-4049 IGSAVSW
+4049 IGSAVGSAINW
-4056 AKGLFGKG
+4056 FGGLFGKG

-4071 KVVEKDPVGD
+4071 KATDKEPVGD
-4081 ARTNIGGLNNF
+4081 ARSNIGGLNNF
-4092 PYFSQHDDYSE
+4092 PYFSQHEDYSQ

-4128 VMPDEIADKTFSAG
+4128 VMPDEIAEKSFDAG
-4142 LYDNNGSNSALFPYI
+4142 LYNDNGSNSALFPYI

-4175 EYAKQGVPMVV
+4175 EYAKQGIPMVI
-4186 SGKGGSLY
+4186 SGKGGQLY
-4194 GNSRDGHI
+4194 GNSKDGHI
-4202 VAAFGK
+4202 VASFGR
-4208 GKNGYIVNDPSSPS
+4208 GRNGYIVNDPSSPN
-4222 SGTLTEGQLRN
+4222 SGMLNESQLRN

-4244 GYTQDIKDSELVN
+4244 GYSQDIKDAEIVN
-4257 KVSTKKEIYKDYD
+4257 KAYSSKDSYNEYD
-4270 QVLSDINYYGKGS
+4270 QALSNIYYGKG

-4307 NAGCAPTAAAMALTQ
+4307 NAGCAPTATAMALTKI
-4322 VTGKSISPKDTMAI
+4322 TGKTISPKDTVAL
-4336 ARKSGM
+4336 ARKSGY
-4342 WSANRGAK
+4342 WTANSGAT
-4350 SSNLIPHIA
+4350 SSKLIPYISD
-4359 KKYNVDT
+4359 KYGVKA
-4366 TYLGSLSQASKYAA
+4366 TYIGSFSDASNYVSK
-4380 EGYPVIFDGCCQK
+4380 GYPVIFDGQCKK
-4393 SSDWKT
+4393 SSQWSK
-4399 NCMLTPYGGKGHY
+4399 NCLLTPYSGSGHY
-4412 VTVFGKVG
+4412 VTAFGRSG
-4420 EDFVVND
+4420 DDFVVND

-4436 RSKAKMAEGF
+4436 RTTSAMKQGFIKAF
-4446 SYALKIGDKTYKV
+4446 KIGDKTFTV
-4459 DPSKVKTI
+4459 DQSKVKTL

-4473 ESNGSI
+4473 ENTGI
-4479 SEGTTVDTTD
+4479 SGDGTTSTD
-4489 GSTTEQSTAT
+4489 GTTTESTAT
-4499 DFFTDMATSAVNFAK
+4499 DFFTDMATAAANFTK

-4536 LNYTG
+4536 TRYTG
-4541 TDYMAGQSVK
+4541 TNYKVGESVK
-4551 ASFTSYYPDSSSME
+4551 ASFTSYYPANNAME
-4565 GGFVD
+4565 GGYTD
-4570 SQGHTLNAAEQTCA
+4570 SQGHPLNAAEQTCA

-4614 GSAIV
+4614 GGAII

-4628 ILVADKSA
+4628 ILVENKAA
-4636 CDAFKNC
+4636 CDKFKNC
-4643 KGTITFMGKDDQQTA
+4643 KGTITFMGKDDQQTQ
-4658 GTGDPIIDSMLFGK
+4658 GTGDPIIDSLLYGK

-4683 PSKGQITSYFGEKR
+4683 PSKGHITSYFGEKR

-4709 LDYNIRFQPLYAP
+4709 LDYNIHNQPLYAP
-4722 KSGTVHSENEHSSY
+4722 KSGTVYSENEHSSY

-4762 KGDTIKQGQYLGVSG
+4762 KGDKVKQGQYLGVSG
-4777 DTGHVTGPHV
+4777 SSGHVTGPHV
-4787 HLEVLKGGTSKYS
+4787 HVEILKGGTSKYK

-4814 TITLKNSSLSFK
+4814 TITLKGSNLSFN

-4832 GSIAEVNGSD
+4832 GSIAEVNSGD
-4842 TGTTDGTTDGT
+4842 TSGTTDDGTTTDGTTT
-4853 TEETTTSGSSS
+4853 TDTGSTGNTS

-4871 ATSAVNFAKKLFGF
+4871 ATAAANFTKKLFGF
-4885 ETDDISSSGTTTDSS
+4885 EIDDTISNSSEVDTSTSNDGS
-4900 SDYTTTSGNSNKKGV
+4900 YTNSNGRTN
-4915 ADRILSF
+4915 ADRILNFTKS
-4922 VKGKGGSDAA
+4922 KGASDAA
-4932 SAGVLGNAWCETRF
+4932 SAGVLGNAWCESRF
-4946 DPTAN
+4946 DPTVN
-4951 DNNYFGLFQWIH
+4951 DKDYFGLFQWIH
-4963 KYNQFEQLK
+4963 KYNQFNQLK
-4972 KLAKERG
+4972 KLASNMG

-5025 GSKFN
+5025 GTKFN
-5030 KFFERGKGGPTR
+5030 KFFERGQGGPTR
-5042 GYTAQ
+5042 GKAAQ
-5047 NIFKYIKNGKLTDDF
+5047 NVFKYIKNGKLTDGFNDF
-5062 QNYINADKMGKGELY
+5062 MATDTNVGKGDVLY
-5077 GKGDSQVSLKSKII
+5077 GKGDNKVSLSSKLI

-5096 FLDKGFTYSQAHRD
+5096 FLDKGFTYSQEHRD
-5110 YINHN
+5110 YINHD

-5140 SEEQYLNSKGKTVK
+5140 SEEQYTTSKGKKVNK
-5154 RSDLKPADILLF
+5154 SDLKPGDIILF

-5172 RTGKTN
+5172 RTGKTK

-5189 LGDDKFIES
+5189 LGDSKFIES
-5198 TNTQSGFKGI
+5198 TTTQSGFKGI
-5208 KVTNLNSN
+5208 KVTDLNSN
-5216 WSKQHFL
+5216 WSKQHYL

-5246 NFSKATGSY
+5246 KFTKATGSY
-5255 TLPDVGGTTGT
+5255 TLPDIGGTTGGSVSSVSTDGT
-5266 TTVSDSSTTEQAT
+5266 TTETPT
-5279 ASDFFS
+5279 ASGFFE

-5303 TEATSDS
+5303 TDTSSDS
-5310 SSGSEVTGLQGAAP
+5310 SSGSESTGLQSAAS

-5333 AFETR
+5333 SFETR
-5338 GGGAEFDLGSNPG
+5338 GGGSEFDLGSNPG
-5351 YAADGNFGIYQWNNR
+5351 FADGYNYGIYQWNNK

-5386 FTGNTAS
+5386 FTGSTATNS
-5393 YTQWKNAY
+5393 QWQSAY

-5417 KNWYGHQR
+5417 KNWYGWQKK
-5425 DQIKKLGLNVD
+5425 QIDKLGLNVD

-5442 EIAVDTANAANVGK
+5442 EIAVDTANAANVNK
-5456 VWKPAIASGAKG
+5456 VWKPAVSSGAKG
-5468 KDLIGKVMDNQS
+5468 KDLIGKVMDYQS
-5480 NYLQTSFG
+5480 SYMQKQFG
-5488 YSSTS
+5488 YSATS

-5498 GTNSKE
+5498 GSNSKE
-5504 RQKLFSIYDA
+5504 RQKLYSIYDA

-5524 TGKGEGNEFDVD
+5524 SAGKGEGDEFNID

-5580 VENTKDDRFG
+5580 VENTKDDKFG

-5608 HMRDRSSYGLGSKVR
+5608 HMQDRSSYGLGSKVR

-5665 TNKLDNVTLSF
+5665 TNKLDKVTLSF

-5682 VNANVNMGKGNGV
+5682 VNANVDMGKGNGV

-5721 STLVELIKTIQSGKS
+5721 STLVDLIKTIQSGKS
-5736 NSKTVNKYSTDTSKT
+5736 NSKSVNKYSTDTSKT

-5766 KDNDSTNL
+5766 KDTDSTNL